1 MIGLVQVGAQAM
13 ADRYAYIPFI
23 GLFLMLTWLAAD
35 WAKACT
41 LRAKWLAVAA
51 TGWLLVLGT
60 LTYRQ
65 VGYWHDIPSFW
76 SRTLALTENNY
87 IAHDTLGEYLAS
99 QGRTDEAVV
108 HFRAA
113 LAIRPDDLPAN
124 LNLGTYEHGR
134 GNLAAAIE
142 RYWMVALHAGDVGLR
157 ATAYGNLGSA
167 YRQMGE
173 LVRARQCFEMA
184 LQLAPDRPMAMIG
197 LGLIA
202 QKNGDSAEAVRQ
214 YSRAMAVQPTDVGFL
229 LLGRALQQEGR
240 SDEAKAILERVA
252 RVSPNL
258 AEAQATADA
267 LLSEK

>member
-1 MIGLVQVGAQAM
+1 MSTIYVFVTILAA
-13 ADRYAYIPFI
+13 AANAE
-23 GLFLMLTWLAAD
+23 WLAIP
-35 WAKACT
+35 
-41 LRAKWLAVAA
+41 VVSY
-51 TGWLLVLGT
+51 LLVLGT

-76 SRTLALTENNY
+76 LRTLVLTQNNY
-87 IAHDTLGEYLAS
+87 VAHDTLGEFLAS
-99 QGRTDEAVV
+99 QGRTEEAAA

-134 GNLAAAIE
+134 GNLLAAIE
-142 RYWMVALHAGDVGLR
+142 RYQIVAHYAGDVGLR

-173 LVRARQCFEMA
+173 SMRAKQCFEMA

-202 QKNGDSAEAVRQ
+202 QNNGDLPEAVRQ
-214 YSRAMAVQPTDVGFL
+214 YSRAMAVEPTDVGFL
-229 LLGRALQQEGR
+229 LLAHALQQQGHSE
-240 SDEAKAILERVA
+240 EASAITERVA
-252 RVSPNL
+252 RLSPNL
-258 AEAQATADA
+258 AEAQKTAES
-267 LLSEK
+267 LLSGK